1 MKPYWLHR
9 NEGEALW
16 MVDVLDTIKAGAD
29 QIGNSFALVEM
40 INSQGTGPP
49 LHVHDRFDRGLYVL
63 EGEYTVVVG
72 DDSIVAKVG
81 TWIFVP
87 RKVPHTWRCD
97 SPEGRILAL
106 LVPGDFDD
114 FFREVGEPVTDCSQL
129 LPRREPNIEQLS
141 NVAAQYGMTI
151 VGPPAR

>member
-29 QIGNSFALVEM
+29 QTGNSFALVETS
-40 INSQGTGPP
+40 NSQGTGPP

-72 DDSIVAKVG
+72 DDSLVAKLARG
-81 TWIFVP
+81 FSC
-87 RKVPHTWRCD
+87 RGRFHT
-97 SPEGRILAL
+97 
-106 LVPGDFDD
+106 PGDAIRRKD
-114 FFREVGEPVTDCSQL
+114 GSWLCSCPGISMASSGRWASPL
-129 LPRREPNIEQLS
+129 RTAANCRRGASRTSNNCRTWPRS
-141 NVAAQYGMTI
+141 TG
-151 VGPPAR
+151 